1 MPRVVSLVKDV
12 SMSERRPST
21 TFFLSGQKKS
31 LNSLK
36 TSYSLKSETK
46 FRMPNRRSEL
56 NAELDQSKLE
66 SISVERR
73 QLSKEEHMTVTEN

>member
-21 TFFLSGQKKS
+21 TSFLSGQKKS